1 MSLWARFKKL
11 FDPIDLTKGSIA
23 KGIGLFLIP
32 IVLSLIFQQIYTLT
46 DTIIVGQNLGEAE
59 VAGVNSS
66 APVVWIVMQF
76 AIGAAS
82 GYSVVTAE
90 RRGAKDEEGARK
102 SYLTQIILT
111 AITSLLLAAIALP
124 CIDPL
129 LSALSDMVRM
139 IRNGVSFT

>member
-59 VAGVNSS
+59 VAGVNS
-66 APVVWIVMQF
+66 
-76 AIGAAS
+76 
-82 GYSVVTAE
+82 
-90 RRGAKDEEGARK
+90 
-102 SYLTQIILT
+102 
-111 AITSLLLAAIALP
+111 
-124 CIDPL
+124 
-129 LSALSDMVRM
+129 
-139 IRNGVSFT
+139 